1 MTLISRIDKMVAQ
14 RIKENIKELTVRP
27 LGNYKAKDFCE
38 ARMQHLS

>member
-1 MTLISRIDKMVAQ
+1 MVAQ

-27 LGNYKAKDFCE
+27 LENYKAKDLCE

>member
-1 MTLISRIDKMVAQ
+1 MVAQ